1 MFCEMKMTKR
11 QAQVG
16 IAASQEGKSCSCYD
30 FRHIKKT
37 PKFINYISRKDLG
50 IS

>member
-1 MFCEMKMTKR
+1 MFCEVKMTKR
-11 QAQVG
+11 QAQEG
-16 IAASQEGKSCSCYD
+16 PASQEGKSCSYYN

-37 PKFINYISRKDLG
+37 SKFINYISREDLG